1 MSRYAGRAN
10 KWVFGAEYLCRNYP
24 YKAGSIPV
32 AQFTGEGGYYY
43 KFLADGS
50 KTFFL
55 YIGGSALLGYET
67 VNWGDKCCT
76 TAPRFEAAR
85 DSSTEAR

>member
-1 MSRYAGRAN
+1 MNRYAGRAN
-10 KWVFGAEYLCRNYP
+10 KWVFGAESSSAANYP

-55 YIGGSALLGYET
+55 YIGGSAC
-67 VNWGDKCCT
+67 WGT
-76 TAPRFEAAR
+76 RR
-85 DSSTEAR
+85 